1 METPLS
7 RSPVGLIWVLGVV
20 GLGVAAPGASAA
32 QDVDLGGVGHVLGSP
47 EAPIT
52 VVELGDFG
60 CSACAL
66 FHETTW
72 PAIEREF
79 VQTGRIQ
86 WRHVPFLFGLRHG
99 DDGTKA
105 AECAADQG
113 QYWEMHDLLYT
124 RHKEWTRQ
132 RNPKDFLHAYAIE
145 LGLETEA
152 FETCYR
158 ENHGKDRTRWA
169 TRAAAELDVS
179 GTPTFFINGSR
190 ALGALTIE
198 VFRGLLEEAERG
210 PNPGG

>member
-1 METPLS
+1 LS

-32 QDVDLGGVGHVLGSP
+32 QDVDLGGVGYVLGSP

-52 VVELGDFG
+52 VVELSDFG
-60 CSACAL
+60 CWACAL

-86 WRHVPFLFGLRHG
+86 WRHIPFLFGLRHG
-99 DDGTKA
+99 EDGTKA

-113 QYWEMHDLLYT
+113 QYWE
-124 RHKEWTRQ
+124 
-132 RNPKDFLHAYAIE
+132 
-145 LGLETEA
+145 
-152 FETCYR
+152 
-158 ENHGKDRTRWA
+158 NHGKDRTRRA
-169 TRAAAELDVS
+169 TAELDVS
-179 GTPTFFINGSR
+179 GTPTFVINGSR

-198 VFRGLLEEAERG
+198 VFRGLLEEVERG